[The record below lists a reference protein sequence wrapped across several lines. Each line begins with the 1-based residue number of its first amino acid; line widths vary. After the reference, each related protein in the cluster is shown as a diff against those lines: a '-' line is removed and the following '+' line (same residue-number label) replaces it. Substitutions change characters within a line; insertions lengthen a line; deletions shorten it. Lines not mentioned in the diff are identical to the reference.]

1 MSSGSGLA
9 RLFSPASVAV
19 VGASANP
26 AAIGGQPI
34 RHLVEH
40 GFRGD
45 IYPVNP
51 KYGEIAGLRCY
62 AELGA
67 LPAVPDVVIVA
78 VAARRVPAV
87 LAAAAEL
94 GVPGAIVFSSGFA
107 ETGEHG
113 RAAQSALA
121 TQARDAGLIIIGPNC
136 QGLINVAEDIP
147 LGFGA
152 PYGYRYQPGGLG
164 LVSQSGAFGNSILRI
179 LNDEGVGVRYY
190 ISTGN
195 EAATTSL
202 DCYRCFID
210 DPGVQTVAGY
220 VEGFQDARRLRLI
233 ARQAL
238 EARKPMVLW
247 KVGNTKE
254 GGRAA
259 ASHTANLS
267 GDAAYYQAAFRQYG
281 IIGAND
287 IGDMADCLR
296 ALAGKRYP
304 GDNRQ
309 VAILSLS
316 GGAGIVMA
324 DRCVEQQLT
333 LSTFSPV
340 TRERLAEVLPGFG
353 STANPVDMTA
363 GVLNDPATFS
373 QVLRAVLADPAVG
386 MLGLCLAALSGSSS
400 LAVAREVVAL
410 HQQSGV
416 PILVAWNGRRED
428 NQEAYRLYE
437 QAGIPL
443 YLSPARCA
451 RGLGALGQYGAALSR
466 QHGHDAAA
474 RVGVAEEELVAVAS
488 PVDSERAV
496 ALTEYQGK
504 QWLARHGLP
513 VTRHRL
519 AADADQAAAFAA
531 ELGYPLVMKISS
543 AQIPHKSDIGG
554 VRVGLRDEQSVRGA
568 FDDLRRLTRQQ
579 APDSP
584 FEGVLLEERVEG
596 GVEVILGAVNDPAF
610 GPVIMFGAGGIHAEV
625 FGDVAFRLAPMSRA
639 DANALVDETRVSRL
653 LAGVRGRPA
662 FDREAL
668 LDAILTLADL
678 AVSEVASFSEI
689 DINPLVVLPE
699 GQGVKAL
706 DALVLR
712 VGGWQ

>member
-19 VGASANP
+19 VGASGNP

-34 RHLVEH
+34 KHLIEH

-62 AELGA
+62 PELGA
-67 LPAVPDVVIVA
+67 LPVVPDVVIVA
-78 VAARRVPAV
+78 VAARLVPAV

-94 GVPGAIVFSSGFA
+94 GVPAAIVFSSGFA
-107 ETGEHG
+107 ETGEDG

-121 TQARDAGLIIIGPNC
+121 TQARAAGLTIIGPNC

-152 PYGYRYQPGGLG
+152 PYGYRYRPGGLG

-179 LNDEGVGVRYY
+179 LNDEGVGVHYY

-202 DCYRCFID
+202 DCYRYFID
-210 DPGVQTVAGY
+210 APGVQAVAGY

-238 EARKPMVLW
+238 AARKPMVLW
-247 KVGNTKE
+247 KVGNTRE

-304 GDNRQ
+304 GENRQ

-324 DRCVEQQLT
+324 DRCVEQELT

-386 MLGLCLAALSGSSS
+386 MLGLCLAALSGPSS

-451 RGLGALGQYGAALSR
+451 RGLGALGQYGAALAR
-466 QHGHDAAA
+466 QHGHAAGKKEAA
-474 RVGVAEEELVAVAS
+474 REQQVAVAS
-488 PVDSERAV
+488 PVDRERAV

-504 QWLARHGLP
+504 QWLAQHGLP

-519 AADADQAAAFAA
+519 AVDADQAAAFAA
-531 ELGYPLVMKISS
+531 ELSYPLVMKMSS
-543 AQIPHKSDIGG
+543 AQVLHKSDIGG
-554 VRVGLRDEQSVRGA
+554 VRVGLRDERSVRQA

-584 FEGVLLEERVEG
+584 FEGVLLEEMVEG

-639 DANALVDETRVSRL
+639 DARALIDETKVSRL
-653 LAGVRGRPA
+653 LAGVRGRPPL
-662 FDREAL
+662 DREAL
-668 LDAILTLADL
+668 LDAILALADL

-689 DINPLVVLPE
+689 DINPLVVLPK